1 MEGSGWKLEGLEWVD
16 RSTIDAKLLPLLDVV
31 EGRLPIYLNCETP
44 MDVLHGLAIAK
55 ENGFLAQTVLMIGA
69 SCWKVS
75 DQIKEAGVRG
85 VVLPLQLE
93 HTERAPFAEE
103 DTVTLLP
110 EHFAEKGIPFALR
123 SANSTTE
130 SLWYQAAR
138 CVALGVDRQQALEAI
153 TTMPA
158 DLIGLGSDVGSL
170 EPGHHANIV
179 LLSGDPLSLQSTVQ
193 YVFVEGRMIYDR
205 SQDTRLQPAR
215 GRGARG
221 RLRRRARRHGHPRGR
236 AQGRRGDPRHC
247 HPGASMLTIL
257 PLLLA
262 AAPVGDAVLVRA
274 GTIHLVGDG
283 TVLKDG
289 ALLIE
294 DGKIVEV
301 GTSKRRLAC
310 ARSTTARMPPSSR
323 ASSRPTAATGRA
335 RQLHAPRR
343 RCCAPPTTSTSSRA
357 TAAPSRAASPRPTW
371 PRRTIA

>member
-1 MEGSGWKLEGLEWVD
+1 MEHPERWHLKCHHAV
-16 RSTIDAKLLPLLDVV
+16 I
-31 EGRLPIYLNCETP
+31 
-44 MDVLHGLAIAK
+44 LHGLAIAK
-55 ENGFLAQTVLMIGA
+55 ENGFLAQTVLMIGS

-205 SQDTRLQPAR
+205 SQDTRLQ
-215 GRGARG
+215 
-221 RLRRRARRHGHPRGR
+221 H
-236 AQGRRGDPRHC
+236 
-247 HPGASMLTIL
+247 
-257 PLLLA
+257 LLEGVEPEGVSA
-262 AAPVGDAVLVRA
+262 DEPVVTDIHEEERKA
-274 GTIHLVGDG
+274 GG
-283 TVLKDG
+283 
-289 ALLIE
+289 E
-294 DGKIVEV
+294 
-301 GTSKRRLAC
+301 
-310 ARSTTARMPPSSR
+310 
-323 ASSRPTAATGRA
+323 
-335 RQLHAPRR
+335 
-343 RCCAPPTTSTSSRA
+343 
-357 TAAPSRAASPRPTW
+357 
-371 PRRTIA
+371 